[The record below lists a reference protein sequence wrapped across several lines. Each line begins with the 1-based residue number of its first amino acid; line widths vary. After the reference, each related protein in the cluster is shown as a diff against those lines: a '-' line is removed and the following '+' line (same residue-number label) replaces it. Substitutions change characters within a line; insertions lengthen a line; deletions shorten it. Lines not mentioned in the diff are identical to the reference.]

1 MNLLRR
7 LLLVVLYL
15 SLFVPST
22 IKADANQAS
31 RVVVTSRDDMPKHSY
46 PVSMTLT
53 ELFSAG
59 DTVSALAEEVR
70 SDLQSDLEKYD
81 IKDASAM
88 RDMLNGLVDIA
99 LIQHRDSI
107 ASTYLPQ
114 IADLEEKASSKALS
128 GLLISCVV
136 EAEQSMSE
144 ADIQAKEKAFA
155 DLLKSKVET
164 MDWLTIQ
171 QDIKSMKGRM
181 EYASADFIK
190 GLSENSYGASV
201 QKNGQL
207 SIDMAL
213 DFLHAEASISRILPY
228 RNVIIAT
235 LGKIIDEHTAEKKE
249 IWTDREVDLT
259 DSTALRSVLIGIWDS
274 GVDPSVYPDQMYR
287 RSSESFD
294 GKDDDGN
301 GYVDDVYGIAFDLKG
316 NPDPNVLLPLA
327 QDEKDRILSFQRSFK
342 GLEDLLAG
350 IDSKESMNLK
360 KKIASLSPK
369 EVTPFMEDAWHYVMY
384 SHGTHLA
391 GIVIAANPAAKIT
404 VSRVT
409 FDYKSVPT
417 PLFEED
423 ARKYAEDFQKTVDYF
438 KSEGVRVACMS
449 WGMQAIEF
457 EKAYEQNGIGADQK
471 ERAAMAKRVF
481 DILMDGMTK
490 AMKSDPDILF
500 LIAAGNSDNS
510 VDFDTDMPGSINLP
524 NVMTVGAVDYA
535 GDETNFTAYGKSVDI
550 YANGFMVP
558 SKVPGG
564 ETLELSGTS
573 MAGPQVGNLA
583 GKLLAVDPNLMTVE
597 VVDLIMRGASPK
609 NGGKVL
615 LINPK
620 ESLRL
625 LHEKMSN

>member
-1 MNLLRR
+1 MTRFK
-7 LLLVVLYL
+7 LLLVVA
-15 SLFVPST
+15 LFSFFLVPSAM
-22 IKADANQAS
+22 KAAANQGG
-31 RVVVTSRDDMPKHSY
+31 RHIVTSRDEMPKHSY
-46 PVSMTLT
+46 PIAMEISD
-53 ELFSAG
+53 LFASNEAIE
-59 DTVSALAEEVR
+59 ALAESVQR
-70 SDLQSDLEKYD
+70 DIQSDLASYD
-81 IKDASAM
+81 IQDAKTLKD
-88 RDMLNGLVDIA
+88 RLNGLVDIA
-99 LIQHRDSI
+99 LIRHHDSI
-107 ASTYLPQ
+107 ALSILPQ
-114 IADLEEKASSKALS
+114 IRDLEDKPSAKALS
-128 GLLISCVV
+128 GVLVRCIV
-136 EAEQSMSE
+136 EAERDNSG
-144 ADIQAKEKAFA
+144 DDTTVREKALA
-155 DLLKSKVET
+155 GLLGAEIEKKDWKV
-164 MDWLTIQ
+164 IQ
-171 QDIKSMKGRM
+171 QDVKALKGRM
-181 EYASADFIK
+181 D
-190 GLSENSYGASV
+190 YGTP
-201 QKNGQL
+201 
-207 SIDMAL
+207 
-213 DFLHAEASISRILPY
+213 DFLRGLAESDYGSTIEKTGEISLENALSFLHSQAFIVRILPY
-228 RNVIIAT
+228 KNTIAT
-235 LGKIIDEHTAEKKE
+235 VLGAVIDKHAVAKKE
-249 IWTDREVDLT
+249 IWADREVDLT
-259 DSTALRSVLIGIWDS
+259 DSTGLRSVLIGIWDS

-350 IDSKESMNLK
+350 IDSKESVNLK
-360 KKIASLSPK
+360 QKIASLSPK

-391 GIVIAANPAAKIT
+391 GIVIAGNPAAKIT

-409 FDYKSVPT
+409 FDYKNVPT

-471 ERAAMAKRVF
+471 ERAAMAKKVF

-500 LIAAGNSDNS
+500 LIAAGNNDNS

-535 GDETNFTAYGKSVDI
+535 GDETNFTAYGKSVDV

-583 GKLLAVDPNLMTVE
+583 GKLLAVDPNLTTVE

-609 NGGKVL
+609 EGGKVL
-615 LINPK
+615 LINPRK
-620 ESLRL
+620 SIALLRA
-625 LHEKMSN
+625 K